1 MASTYLRYTEGTSA
15 TDGKKFTFSAWI
27 KRSKLGTDQC
37 IFYNYING
45 SNFAQ
50 IYFRGSQKDIRY
62 FDRVSG
68 GDTCVG
74 TTAPM
79 LFNDVNGWY
88 NIVLKVDT
96 TQSASADK
104 VQFYINGEYL
114 AFNFDN
120 VPSTNQVLSLS
131 AAGTRTIGGNDSGSN
146 NFDGL
151 MSYVALID
159 GTAESANIFGETDT
173 TTGQWKIK
181 TTITPSVAW
190 GNTGFWILKDGNS
203 VTDQSGNSNNF
214 TVSGGTLTKTEDSP
228 SNVFSTWNSLLSYGS
243 TMSLANGNT
252 TGNTSSSHE
261 GSKFLSFYTSLGMT
275 SGKYYAEFKITSNA
289 NQSLIGISS
298 NFGDDVLGSS
308 SSAYN
313 FIYKGNGW
321 GYSGGNGK
329 IFHTNSNTQMTYG
342 NSLSNNDILGVALD
356 LDNLKLYF
364 SKNGTWQNSA
374 NPVTGSGDVVSA
386 GAKALNGSGSTGTY
400 FFSCADTDQAAVC
413 NIQANFGNG
422 YFGTTAVSS
431 AGTNASGIG
440 IFEFDVPTGFTS
452 LSTKGLNL

>member
-15 TDGKKFTFSAWI
+15 TDGKKFTFSTWV
-27 KRSKLGTDQC
+27 KRSYLGTDQC

-50 IYFRGSQKDIRY
+50 IYFRGSQRDIRY

-74 TTAPM
+74 TTSPM
-79 LFNDVNGWY
+79 LFNDVGGWY

-120 VPSTNQVLSLS
+120 VPSTDQVLSLS
-131 AAGTRTIGGNDSGSN
+131 GAGIRTIGADNSGGNDFN
-146 NFDGL
+146 GL

-181 TTITPSVAW
+181 TTITPTSSW

-214 TVSGGTLTKTEDSP
+214 TVSAGNFTKTEDNP
-228 SNVFSTWNSLLSYGS
+228 SNVFATWNYLSTVGFYKQAGYIDFYNGSTKIAEAGGNHKNTTSTIGAFTGKYYFETKMGTLNNSLQYSNYVGVITATDQASIGDNYNHVGQTANSVGYNSYNGQVFTSDSGTSYGS
-243 TMSLANGNT
+243 ALA
-252 TGNTSSSHE
+252 TG
-261 GSKFLSFYTSLGMT
+261 
-275 SGKYYAEFKITSNA
+275 
-289 NQSLIGISS
+289 
-298 NFGDDVLGSS
+298 
-308 SSAYN
+308 
-313 FIYKGNGW
+313 
-321 GYSGGNGK
+321 
-329 IFHTNSNTQMTYG
+329 
-342 NSLSNNDILGVALD
+342 DILCVALD
-356 LDNLKLYF
+356 VTNKKVYF
-364 SKNGTWQNSA
+364 RKNADAWFNSG
-374 NPVTGSGDVVSA
+374 NPESGA
-386 GAKALNGSGSTGTY
+386 TGTG
-400 FFSCADTDQAAVC
+400 AVSLPTTGDAWLFGGSPV
-413 NIQANFGNG
+413 NSSIESNFGNG
-422 YFGTTAVSS
+422 YFGITAVSS
-431 AGTNASGIG
+431 AGTNASGNG
-440 IFEFDVPTGFTS
+440 IFEFDVPAGYTA

>member
-1 MASTYLRYTEGTSA
+1 MASTYLRHTEGTSA
-15 TDGKKFTFSAWI
+15 TDGKKFTFSTWL
-27 KRSKLGTDQC
+27 KRSKLGTDQT

-74 TTAPM
+74 TTAPVF
-79 LFNDVNGWY
+79 FNDINGWY

-96 TQSASADK
+96 TQSASANK

-120 VPSTNQVLSLS
+120 VPNTNQVLTLGS
-131 AAGTRTIGGNDSGSN
+131 AGTRTIGSDNSGNSN

-203 VTDQSGNSNNF
+203 VTDQSGNGNNF
-214 TVSGGTLTKTEDSP
+214 TAGGNLTKTEDCP
-228 SNVFSTWNSLLSYGS
+228 SNVMATFNPLYPHNSTFTY
-243 TMSLANGNT
+243 GNT
-252 TGNTSSSHE
+252 KCMSGSSGEFGSVTTLPMTGT
-261 GSKFLSFYTSLGMT
+261 
-275 SGKYYAEFKITSNA
+275 GKYYAEFKWTN
-289 NQSLIGISS
+289 
-298 NFGDDVLGSS
+298 GS
-308 SSAYN
+308 YP
-313 FIYKGNGW
+313 
-321 GYSGGNGK
+321 
-329 IFHTNSNTQMTYG
+329 
-342 NSLSNNDILGVALD
+342 ILGVCDDIGLGLKTNVNMTFGKTGTTGSIGFKSNGSWRVNNSDTSIAGSFALND
-356 LDNLKLYF
+356 IIGSAIDKSTNKIYF
-364 SKNGTWQNSA
+364 SKNGVWS
-374 NPVTGSGDVVSA
+374 
-386 GAKALNGSGSTGTY
+386 NGSGGWGSSTFNAAVGAIDVSSILTGDMWFWGVGTDTGT
-400 FFSCADTDQAAVC
+400 
-413 NIQANFGNG
+413 ANQIWEMNAGNG
-422 YFGTTAVSS
+422 YYGITAVTTNSGNGY
-431 AGTNASGIG
+431 AGAEGASKFSYQPPTNYHA
-440 IFEFDVPTGFTS
+440 
-452 LSTKGLNL
+452 LNTKGMNQ